1 MYNEIIDYTI
11 SSYDYKHYNR
21 IDINLPSPPTRL
33 SKIVV
38 TSLTTNCNIVVI
50 GKDDYIQINN
60 KKYYFKDDYCDINR
74 ETFIL
79 LLNDVIGDSSVT
91 SYIDNAGRIVFS
103 SDNMFT
109 INSCT
114 YNILQLTG
122 LYSQSTPLLSNYN
135 ESITKYELMAESIG
149 NTLSTPI
156 LYLVSNIGKSS
167 YRNYN
172 DSINISKIIL
182 RINNSFSAN
191 HPIIVN
197 NADFE
202 VYVNSNDL
210 SHLSLTMTDANL
222 HEVHLLNPMYL
233 TISVQG
239 IIDDDLFTDIN
250 TDYDNGVAK
259 GAASR
264 YSEATR
270 NAANK

>member
-11 SSYDYKHYNR
+11 SSYDSKHYNR

-33 SKIVV
+33 SKIIV

-50 GKDDYIQINN
+50 NRDDFIQINN
-60 KKYYFKDDYCDINR
+60 KKYYFKDDYCDINSQ
-74 ETFIL
+74 TFIL
-79 LLNDVIGDSSVT
+79 LLSGIIADSGVIVNL
-91 SYIDNAGRIVFS
+91 DNSGRILFS
-103 SDNMFT
+103 SNNIFT
-109 INSCT
+109 INTCS
-114 YNILQLTG
+114 YNILQISG
-122 LYSQSTPLLSNYN
+122 LYAQNMPLLSNYN
-135 ESITKYELMAESIG
+135 EDIGTYELMAESIG

-172 DSINISKIIL
+172 DNINISKIIL

-191 HPIIVN
+191 HPIIIN

-210 SHLSLTMTDANL
+210 SHLSLTLTDANL
-222 HEVHLLNPMYL
+222 HEIHLLNPIYL

-239 IIDDDLFTDIN
+239 IIDDDLFIDIN
-250 TDYDNGVAK
+250 TDYMNDSTK
-259 GAASR
+259 GAI
-264 YSEATR
+264 
-270 NAANK
+270 NGNNNK